1 MVRRGPIVLAFV
13 GLIWLGSPREAAAGM
28 PSMMLTDIV
37 GLRLQ
42 SISFFLLV
50 LLLSAFGVQGIW
62 NALTKDF
69 PRLPR
74 LSYKKAVGVMV
85 LWGLLFTLILTMI
98 SGARELMTPGAWKK
112 EGFLSK
118 LATVPTSPADLPPVG
133 TDAVRRGRIERLY
146 SLLAVYA
153 RARDGAFPLDDTLAI
168 PAEAWQLPDPSEM
181 RYLYVRGRKLGE
193 VGAILAYEPGLYG
206 SSRYVVFADGEIR
219 VMSVDELRKGL
230 QAEAR

>member
-1 MVRRGPIVLAFV
+1 MILSLV
-13 GLIWLGSPREAAAGM
+13 GLIWLENPREAVAGM

-42 SISFFLLV
+42 SISFFLLI
-50 LLLSAFGVQGIW
+50 LLLSALGVQGIW

-112 EGFLSK
+112 EGYHFK
-118 LATVPTSPADLPPVG
+118 LTTVSTPLAELPPIG

-146 SLLAVYA
+146 SLLAVYT
-153 RARDGAFPLDDTLAI
+153 RARDGAFPPDDTISAI

-193 VGAILAYEPGLYG
+193 AGAILAYEPGLYG